1 MVLCLF
7 RASIGLRFFPLGL
20 YSSESLQSFF
30 FVFVL
35 FFLKD
40 IFKA

>member
-1 MVLCLF
+1 MVLCSF
-7 RASIGLRFFPLGL
+7 RASIGLRFFPLGS
-20 YSSESLQSFF
+20 YSSESLHSF

>member
-20 YSSESLQSFF
+20 YSSEGLQSF